1 MGICKVNDIHTIQES
16 YSGGPSVATG
26 PGKTNS
32 HQTSAP
38 SPAVTSKLRGVLE
51 ALGAFLLYLAF
62 TGICLRLAWFIP
74 GRGMDIILLRLLIG
88 AWTPG
93 TTVLAFYPVLRK
105 KRQKMFMA
113 GCILGMCCVSI
124 ALTFGANV
132 ILNKFRL

>member
-1 MGICKVNDIHTIQES
+1 MGICKVNDMNTIQES
-16 YSGGPSVATG
+16 YSGGPPVTTG
-26 PGKTNS
+26 PGKTIF
-32 HQTSAP
+32 HQTSVP

-51 ALGAFLLYLAF
+51 TLGAFLLYLAV
-62 TGICLRLAWFIP
+62 TGLCLRLAWFIP

-88 AWTPG
+88 VWTPG
-93 TTVLAFYPVLRK
+93 TAVLVFYPVLRK

-132 ILNKFRL
+132 ILSKFRL